1 MFIEK
6 FITVLIQVLI
16 LLMLIL
22 IGYILTKT
30 KILTRKGVKSMTD
43 MVLLLVTP
51 CVIIKSFIREFDK
64 ALLKTLLISFL
75 IAFLAH
81 IVFIILSRLLM
92 RSKDINSEK
101 VLQFGI
107 IFSNCGYM
115 SIPLQQALLGDMG
128 TFYGS
133 SYIAIFNIFVWSYGI
148 LMMSGDKKYLTP
160 KKLIIN
166 PGIIGV
172 TVGLLIFLLSIPIP
186 KPISETVSYMASLN
200 TPLPMIIIGFHL
212 ANSNLLSGIKDIRCL
227 YSMLLKLV
235 VFPLIVLG
243 AIYLCGI
250 RGTLLVSSVISVSA
264 PTAAITTMF
273 SAKFERN
280 TPLSA
285 NMVSL
290 STIVALLTMP
300 LIVTLAQIIA

>member
-1 MFIEK
+1 MFFDQFK
-6 FITVLIQVLI
+6 TVLVQVII
-16 LLMLIL
+16 LLLLIV

-30 KILTRKGVKSMTD
+30 KVLTDKGVKSMTD
-43 MVLLLVTP
+43 MVLYLVTP
-51 CVIIKSFIREFDK
+51 CVIIKSFTREFDK
-64 ALLKTLLISFL
+64 SLLKNLLISFL
-75 IAFLAH
+75 IAFLVH
-81 IVFIILSRLLM
+81 IAFIVLSRLLM
-92 RSKDINSEK
+92 RSKNKDSEK

-133 SYIAIFNIFVWSYGI
+133 SYIAIFNVFVWSYGI
-148 LMMSGDKKYLTP
+148 LLMSGDKKYLSP

-172 TVGLLIFLLSIPIP
+172 TVGLLIFLLSIPVP
-186 KPISETVSYMASLN
+186 KPVSETVSYMASLN

-212 ANSNLLSGIKDIRCL
+212 ANSNLLNGLKDIKCL
-227 YSMLLKLV
+227 YSMLLKLI
-235 VFPLIVLG
+235 VFPLLAFG
-243 AIYLCGI
+243 CMYLCGV
-250 RGTLLVSSVISVSA
+250 RDTLLISAVISVSA

-273 SAKFERN
+273 SAKYERN
-280 TPLSA
+280 TALSA

-290 STIVALLTMP
+290 STIASLLTMP
-300 LIVTLAQIIA
+300 LIVTLAQTIA

>member
-1 MFIEK
+1 MFFDK

-16 LLMLIL
+16 LLLLIL
-22 IGYILTKT
+22 IGFILTKT
-30 KILTRKGVKSMTD
+30 KILTDKGVKSMTD

-64 ALLKTLLISFL
+64 ALLKNLLISFL
-75 IAFLAH
+75 IAFTAH
-81 IVFIILSRLLM
+81 IAFILLSRLIM
-92 RSKDINSEK
+92 RSNDKNSEK

-148 LMMSGDKKYLTP
+148 LLISGDKKYLTP

-212 ANSNLLSGIKDIRCL
+212 ANSNLLSGIKDLKCL
-227 YSMLLKLV
+227 YSMLLKLII
-235 VFPLIVLG
+235 FPLLALFG
-243 AIYLCGI
+243 IYLCGI
-250 RGTLLVSSVISVSA
+250 RGTLLISSVISVSA

-273 SAKFERN
+273 SAKYERD

-290 STIVALLTMP
+290 STIASLITMP
-300 LIVTLAQIIA
+300 VIVTLAQTIA

>member
-6 FITVLIQVLI
+6 FTTVLIQVLI

-22 IGYILTKT
+22 IGYVLTKS
-30 KILTRKGVKSMTD
+30 KILTDKGVKSMTD

-64 ALLKTLLISFL
+64 GLLKSLLISFL
-75 IAFLAH
+75 IAILAH
-81 IVFIILSRLLM
+81 IAFIVLSRLLM
-92 RSKDINSEK
+92 RSDDKNSEK

-148 LMMSGDKKYLTP
+148 LLISGDKKFLTP

-172 TVGLLIFLLSIPIP
+172 TAGLLIFLLSIPIP

-212 ANSNLLSGIKDIRCL
+212 ANSNLISGLKDIKCL
-227 YSMLLKLV
+227 YSMLLKLII
-235 VFPLIVLG
+235 FPLLALG
-243 AIYLCGI
+243 GIYLCGI
-250 RGTLLVSSVISVSA
+250 RGVLLVSSVISVSA

-273 SAKFERN
+273 SAKYERN

-290 STIVALLTMP
+290 STIASLITMP
-300 LIVTLAQIIA
+300 LIVTLAQTIA